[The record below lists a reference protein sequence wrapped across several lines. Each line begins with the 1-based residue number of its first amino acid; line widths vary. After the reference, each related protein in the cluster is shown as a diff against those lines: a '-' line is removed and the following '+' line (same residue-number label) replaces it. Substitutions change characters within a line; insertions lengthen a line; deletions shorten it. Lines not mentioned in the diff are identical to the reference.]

1 MRVAIATLGCKVNQ
15 FDSQAIAEDLRG
27 AQVVAFDESADLY
40 VINTC
45 AVTIR
50 SEAQSRQLVRQ
61 AVRRNPR
68 AKVIVTG
75 CYAQLAADALRE
87 IEGID
92 VILGT
97 GEKGEV
103 SQHARDLE
111 KRSGPLVQVGDL
123 SRLRSPLPARAVA
136 SLDPPSPQI
145 LPHQGGGIKGGG
157 LLRRTRAVLKIQEGC
172 DYACAFCVIPQTR
185 GMSRSVLPGEVVAQA
200 ERLVAQGY
208 LEIVLT
214 GVQIGCYGRDLNPQV
229 TLASLL
235 RDLHQVRG
243 LKRLRVS
250 SLDPRE
256 VTEEFIEVFTGSSL
270 VCPHLHLPLQSG
282 DAAVLERM
290 ARGYT
295 PVAYA
300 RTVDQIVRSVP
311 DAAIGTDLIVG
322 FPGEDEAA
330 FQETVRL
337 VEDLPFSYLHVFPY
351 SPRPGVS
358 PGVSI
363 DQLSRREQVD
373 DREKKRRAEQLRLLG
388 ARKQE
393 AFRRV
398 YLGRRTTILVEEGG
412 RFNPEWI
419 AGRTGN
425 YLHVQVPRPV
435 TAYPQILEV
444 EIQRLASD
452 GLFGVWTEGNN
463 LSG

>member
-15 FDSQAIAEDLRG
+15 FDSQAIAGDLRG
-27 AQVVAFDESADLY
+27 AQVVAFDEPADIY

-87 IEGID
+87 IEGVD

-103 SQHARDLE
+103 SLHARDLE
-111 KRSGPLVQVGDL
+111 KRAIPMVQVGDL
-123 SRLRSPLPARAVA
+123 SRLHGPLPARSVVP
-136 SLDPPSPQI
+136 L
-145 LPHQGGGIKGGG
+145 G
-157 LLRRTRAVLKIQEGC
+157 RTRAVLKVQEGC

-200 ERLVAQGY
+200 ERLVAQGF

-214 GVQIGCYGRDLNPQV
+214 GVQIGCYGRDLIPRS

-300 RTVDQIVRSVP
+300 RIVDQIVRSVP
-311 DAAIGTDLIVG
+311 DAAIGTDLIAG

-358 PGVSI
+358 ME
-363 DQLSRREQVD
+363 QLSRRDQVD

-398 YLGRRTTILVEEGG
+398 YLGCRTTVLVEEGG

-435 TAYPQILEV
+435 TAYPQFLEV
-444 EIQRLASD
+444 EIRRLASD

-463 LSG
+463 LSC

>member
-1 MRVAIATLGCKVNQ
+1 MKVAIATLGCKVNQ
-15 FDSQAIAEDLRG
+15 FDSQAIAGDLRG
-27 AQVVAFDESADLY
+27 AQVVAFDELADVY

-45 AVTIR
+45 AVTTR

-68 AKVIVTG
+68 AKIIVTG

-87 IEGID
+87 IEGVD

-97 GEKGEV
+97 GEKGGVAE
-103 SQHARDLE
+103 HARDLE
-111 KRSGPLVQVGDL
+111 KRSLPLVQVGDL
-123 SRLRSPLPARAVA
+123 SRLQGPLPARSVS
-136 SLDPPSPQI
+136 SL
-145 LPHQGGGIKGGG
+145 G
-157 LLRRTRAVLKIQEGC
+157 RTRAVLKVQEGC

-185 GMSRSVLPGEVVAQA
+185 GRSRSVLPGEVVAQA
-200 ERLVAQGY
+200 EWLVAQGF

-214 GVQIGCYGRDLNPQV
+214 GVQIGCYGRDLIPPI
-229 TLASLL
+229 TLAALL

-256 VTEEFIEVFTGSSL
+256 VTEEFLEVFTGSSL

-282 DAAVLERM
+282 DAAILERM
-290 ARGYT
+290 AREYT
-295 PVAYA
+295 PAAYA
-300 RTVDQIVRSVP
+300 QLVDRIVRSVP

-358 PGVSI
+358 IV
-363 DQLSRREQVD
+363 QAKRREQVD

-393 AFRRV
+393 AFRRA
-398 YLGRRTTILVEEGG
+398 YLGRRTTLLVEEGG
-412 RFNPEWI
+412 RFDPEWI

-425 YLHVQVPRPV
+425 YLHVRVPRPV
-435 TAYPQILEV
+435 SAYPQILDV
-444 EIQRLASD
+444 AVHRLAAD
-452 GLFGVWTEGNN
+452 GLLGVWIDGNRV
-463 LSG
+463 SC